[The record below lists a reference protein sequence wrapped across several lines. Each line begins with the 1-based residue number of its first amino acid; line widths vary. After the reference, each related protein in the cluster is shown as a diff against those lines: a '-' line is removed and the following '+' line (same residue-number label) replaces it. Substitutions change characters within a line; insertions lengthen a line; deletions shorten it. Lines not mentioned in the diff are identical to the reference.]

1 MKLPEIF
8 NSEKEMEEVWADF
21 KKEYEIDIDSFRYG
35 ESKFD
40 SKNFDEIVKYIG
52 GNKSRKEIIISY
64 LLGQLYIANK
74 L

>member
-21 KKEYEIDIDSFRYG
+21 KKKYEIDIDSFRYG

-52 GNKSRKEIIISY
+52 GNKSKKEVIISY

>member
-35 ESKFD
+35 ESKFV